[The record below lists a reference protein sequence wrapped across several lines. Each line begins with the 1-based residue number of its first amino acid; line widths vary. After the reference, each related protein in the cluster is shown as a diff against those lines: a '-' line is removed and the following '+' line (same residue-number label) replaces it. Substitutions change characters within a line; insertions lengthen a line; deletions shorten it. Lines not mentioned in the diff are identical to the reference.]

1 MTRKRDKITLRNEV
15 IQAAKSATVPVND
28 YDRAIILGQIAGL
41 LAIHP
46 KIGGKIAFKGGAI
59 MHLIDDSPR
68 LSRDLDGVMVAGG
81 RIREEIVREALGT
94 PEARKIVKEVGR
106 FSTIGKDGVRFPVI
120 VCHPLSGIGDVT
132 VSLSIHW
139 GYPLLLKPEE
149 ADVTVH
155 GRPVTLLVVARVE
168 RLAEK
173 IRAFLDRGLDR
184 DAYDLYQFA
193 QKGLSAEQ
201 EKALPD
207 LVERKMR
214 EDAEIEVNVDLHAR
228 YEQHLSKLASSWG
241 QAGGLVVTRDVP
253 AWQEVK
259 PKVER
264 FKQFLPQHKR

>member
-120 VCHPLSGIGDVT
+120 VCHPLSGIGGVT

-155 GRPVTLLVVARVE
+155 GRHVTLLVVVALNDWQRRSGRSSTVASTAMRTTCTSSPRRGSARSRR
-168 RLAEK
+168 RLCQ
-173 IRAFLDRGLDR
+173 IWLRGR
-184 DAYDLYQFA
+184 CAKVRKSRQT
-193 QKGLSAEQ
+193 SIST
-201 EKALPD
+201 PD
-207 LVERKMR
+207 T
-214 EDAEIEVNVDLHAR
+214 
-228 YEQHLSKLASSWG
+228 SSIFRNWLRLG
-241 QAGGLVVTRDVP
+241 VRRV
-253 AWQEVK
+253 AW
-259 PKVER
+259 P
-264 FKQFLPQHKR
+264 